1 MQKIPTKKYICTV
14 SDDHYLSRGLSL
26 VESLKKYNENIHV
39 FYLCVNKKCVD
50 AVKNLKID
58 YVEFVDIKN
67 VINGDERFLNI
78 IPSREATAVGQA
90 TEISQ
95 DLIELVYKMSSYF
108 PKYCLKTYD
117 IDHVIYADSDIYFYN
132 SLNSIY
138 EDVGDK
144 SFGIVEHRLPYTGCG
159 KYNVGVIYNKNDK
172 IGNSILDFW
181 SYCVLDPN
189 NPFSEQFGTCG
200 DQKYLELIYQLYGD
214 KNISIIGNLTG
225 HLAPWNLRYHQYKHE
240 KGKIIWNDNIQDLVY
255 IHYSN
260 FIADIDNMT
269 YKVGPRH
276 GIDRVDGVPWL
287 AEMCEE
293 YLKSIKDNS

>member
-117 IDHVIYADSDIYFYN
+117 IDHVIYADSDL
-132 SLNSIY
+132 SL
-138 EDVGDK
+138 
-144 SFGIVEHRLPYTGCG
+144 
-159 KYNVGVIYNKNDK
+159 
-172 IGNSILDFW
+172 
-181 SYCVLDPN
+181 
-189 NPFSEQFGTCG
+189 
-200 DQKYLELIYQLYGD
+200 
-214 KNISIIGNLTG
+214 
-225 HLAPWNLRYHQYKHE
+225 
-240 KGKIIWNDNIQDLVY
+240 
-255 IHYSN
+255 IH
-260 FIADIDNMT
+260 I
-269 YKVGPRH
+269 
-276 GIDRVDGVPWL
+276 
-287 AEMCEE
+287 
-293 YLKSIKDNS
+293 